1 MLNHS
6 ALVTHHST
14 LPNFYEWGYQVE
26 DIMQTDPIA
35 DFLTSI
41 RNANQAKKVD
51 VTVPSSKIK
60 VEIARVLKQEGYIA
74 EFSTQ
79 EDNKQGTI
87 TVTLR
92 YNDRERVIQ
101 HIERVS
107 KPGRRV
113 YVGKTDIPRVLGG
126 LGVAILSTPRGVLTG
141 SAAKT
146 AGVGGELLAKVY

>member
-1 MLNHS
+1 
-6 ALVTHHST
+6 
-14 LPNFYEWGYQVE
+14 
-26 DIMQTDPIA
+26 MQTDPIA
-35 DFLTSI
+35 DFLTCI

-74 EFSTQ
+74 DYSTT

-107 KPGRRV
+107 KPGRRM

-126 LGVAILSTPRGVLTG
+126 LGITILSTPRGVLTG
-141 SAAKT
+141 VAARK

>member
-1 MLNHS
+1 
-6 ALVTHHST
+6 
-14 LPNFYEWGYQVE
+14 
-26 DIMQTDPIA
+26 MQTDPIA

-60 VEIARVLKQEGYIA
+60 IEIARVLKQEGYIA
-74 EFSTQ
+74 DYASTP
-79 EDNKQGTI
+79 DDKQGMI

-92 YNDRERVIQ
+92 YSPSRERILQ

-107 KPGRRV
+107 KPGRRI

-141 SAAKT
+141 SAAKS

>member
-1 MLNHS
+1 
-6 ALVTHHST
+6 
-14 LPNFYEWGYQVE
+14 
-26 DIMQTDPIA
+26 MQTDPIA

-74 EFSTQ
+74 EYATQ

-113 YVGKTDIPRVLGG
+113 YVGKTEIPRVLGG
-126 LGVAILSTPRGVLTG
+126 LGVTILSTPRGVLTG
-141 SAAKT
+141 SSARA
-146 AGVGGELLAKVY
+146 AGVGGELIAKVY